1 MDSRFLDVIVKGDS
15 MWPTLSDGI
24 TVRFEKIIP
33 GNVHVGQII
42 LTKHPMKSE
51 TIIIKRIKS
60 LSNDLA
66 FVIGDNP
73 DPNASDDSHNF
84 GLIKLSDIFA
94 VMQN

>member
-1 MDSRFLDVIVKGDS
+1 
-15 MWPTLSDGI
+15 
-24 TVRFEKIIP
+24 
-33 GNVHVGQII
+33 
-42 LTKHPMKSE
+42 MKSE